1 MKEKNSSQEK
11 STYTDLCDRVRSLV
25 QKREFDSC
33 YILIAEAMKNSPHA
47 PEPHNLLGML
57 LESEGDHLLAM
68 KHFRAAWALDPT
80 YLPARHN
87 LEVYGTFFSNG
98 TGAYDEDDC
107 PVLEEKNKYMVEYDD
122 NKIGHIVRKNKVER
136 K

>member
-1 MKEKNSSQEK
+1 MKEKN
-11 STYTDLCDRVRSLV
+11 TYKDLCYQVRSLV
-25 QKREFDSC
+25 EKREFKGC
-33 YILIAEAMKNSPHA
+33 YRRIAEEMKNSPHA

-57 LESEGDHLLAM
+57 LENEGDHLLAM

-98 TGAYDEDDC
+98 VGAYDEDDC
-107 PVLEEKNKYMVEYDD
+107 SVLEEKNKYLVEYDD
-122 NKIGHIVRKNKVER
+122 IKIGHIVRRSNENQ
-136 K
+136 

>member
-1 MKEKNSSQEK
+1 MKEKNISEEK
-11 STYTDLCDRVRSLV
+11 STYKDMCDKVRIFV
-25 QKREFDSC
+25 EKREFENC
-33 YILIAEAMKNSPHA
+33 FLLITEEMKNSPHA

-80 YLPARHN
+80 YLPAKHN

-98 TGAYDEDDC
+98 AGAYDEDDC
-107 PVLEEKNKYMVEYDD
+107 PVLEEKNKYIVEYDD
-122 NKIGHIVRKNKVER
+122 NKIGHIVWRNKNENQ
-136 K
+136 